1 MTGDVMA
8 KALRKATI
16 KRKTTETDIKI
27 TLKLDGTGKNKIDTG
42 IPFFDHMLTL
52 FSRHGLFDL
61 NLKVKGDTEIDF
73 HHTIEDTAI
82 TLGEAF
88 KKALGD
94 KAGIRRYGRADVP
107 MVDSLA
113 SVVVDISARPYLR
126 LTVAKELF
134 KSKARKEEFD
144 ERLTEE
150 FMRAISNNAGLDLHI
165 DLPYGKEIHHAIEA
179 IFKAFGR
186 AMRVAVERDPRV
198 KGVMSTKGTL

>member
-1 MTGDVMA
+1 MA

-16 KRKTTETDIKI
+16 KRKTTETDISL
-27 TLKLDGTGKNKIDTG
+27 TLGIDGTGKSKVDTG

-61 NLKVKGDTEIDF
+61 KLKVKGDIEIDF

-113 SVVVDISARPYLR
+113 SVVVDISGRPYLR
-126 LTVAKELF
+126 MEVAKTLF

-186 AMRVAVERDPRV
+186 AMRVATERDPRV

>member
-1 MTGDVMA
+1 MA
-8 KALRKATI
+8 KTIRKATI
-16 KRKTTETDIKI
+16 KRKTTETDINL
-27 TLKLDGTGKNKIDTG
+27 TLKIDGTGKSKIDTG

-61 NLKVKGDTEIDF
+61 SLKVKGDIEIDF

-82 TLGEAF
+82 VLGEAF
-88 KKALGD
+88 KKALDD

-107 MVDSLA
+107 MVDSMA
-113 SVVVDISARPYLR
+113 SVVLDISGRPYLR
-126 LTVAKELF
+126 MTVAKTLF

-150 FMRAISNNAGLDLHI
+150 FMRAISNNAGLDLHV

-186 AMRVAVERDPRV
+186 AMRVATERDPRV
-198 KGVMSTKGTL
+198 KGVMSTKGSL

>member
-1 MTGDVMA
+1 MA

-16 KRKTTETDIKI
+16 KRKTTETDINLSLKI
-27 TLKLDGTGKNKIDTG
+27 DGTGKNKIDTG

-61 NLKVKGDTEIDF
+61 SLKVKGDIEIDF

-82 TLGEAF
+82 VLGEAF

-107 MVDSLA
+107 MVDSMA
-113 SVVVDISARPYLR
+113 SVVLDISGRPYLR
-126 LTVAKELF
+126 MKVAKTLF

-186 AMRVAVERDPRV
+186 AMRVATERDPRV

>member
-1 MTGDVMA
+1 MA
-8 KALRKATI
+8 KTVIRKTTI
-16 KRKTTETDIKI
+16 KRKTTETDISL
-27 TLKLDGTGKNKIDTG
+27 TLGLDGTGKSKIDTG

-61 NLKVKGDTEIDF
+61 NLKVKGDIEIDF
-73 HHTIEDTAI
+73 HHTIEDTGI

-113 SVVVDISARPYLR
+113 SVVVDISGRPYLR
-126 LTVAKELF
+126 MTVAKELF
-134 KSKARKEEFD
+134 KNKARKEEFD

-150 FMRAISNNAGLDLHI
+150 FMRAVSNNAGLDLHI
-165 DLPYGKEIHHAIEA
+165 DLPYGKENHHAIEA

-186 AMRVAVERDPRV
+186 AMRVAVERDPRL
-198 KGVMSTKGTL
+198 KGGMSTKGTL

>member
-1 MTGDVMA
+1 MA

-16 KRKTTETDIKI
+16 KRKTTETDINLSLKI
-27 TLKLDGTGKNKIDTG
+27 DGTGKSKIDTG

-61 NLKVKGDTEIDF
+61 SLKVKGDIEIDF

-82 TLGEAF
+82 VLGEAF

-113 SVVVDISARPYLR
+113 SVVLDISGRPYLR
-126 LTVAKELF
+126 MTVAKTLF

-186 AMRVAVERDPRV
+186 AMRVATERDPRV

>member
-1 MTGDVMA
+1 MA
-8 KALRKATI
+8 KTTAKSNRKATI
-16 KRKTTETDIKI
+16 KRKTTETDISL

-61 NLKVKGDTEIDF
+61 NLKVTGDIEIDF

-107 MVDSLA
+107 MVDSMA
-113 SVVVDISARPYLR
+113 SVILDISGRPYLR
-126 LTVAKELF
+126 FTVAKELF
-134 KSKARKEEFD
+134 KSKTRKAEFD

-186 AMRVAVERDPRV
+186 AMRVAVERDPRI

>member
-1 MTGDVMA
+1 MA
-8 KALRKATI
+8 KAIRKATI
-16 KRKTTETDIKI
+16 KRKTTETEINL
-27 TLKLDGTGKNKIDTG
+27 TLKIDGTGKSKIDTG

-61 NLKVKGDTEIDF
+61 SLKVKGDIEIDF

-82 TLGEAF
+82 VLGEAF

-113 SVVVDISARPYLR
+113 SVVLDISGRPYLKM
-126 LTVAKELF
+126 TVAKTLF

-165 DLPYGKEIHHAIEA
+165 DLPYGKELHHAIEA

-186 AMRVAVERDPRV
+186 AMRVATERDPRV

>member
-1 MTGDVMA
+1 MA
-8 KALRKATI
+8 KTLRTARI
-16 KRKTTETDIKI
+16 KRKTTETDINL
-27 TLKLDGTGKNKIDTG
+27 TLGLDGTGKSKIDTG

-52 FSRHGLFDL
+52 LSRHGLFDL
-61 NLKVKGDTEIDF
+61 SLKVKGDIEIDF

-94 KAGIRRYGRADVP
+94 KAGIKRYGRADVP
-107 MVDSLA
+107 MVDSMA
-113 SVVVDISARPYLR
+113 SVVVDISGRPYLR

-134 KSKARKEEFD
+134 KSKARKTEFD

>member
-1 MTGDVMA
+1 MA

-16 KRKTTETDIKI
+16 KRKTTETDINLSLKI
-27 TLKLDGTGKNKIDTG
+27 DGTGKNKIDTG

-61 NLKVKGDTEIDF
+61 NLKVKGDIEIDF

-82 TLGEAF
+82 VLGEAF

-107 MVDSLA
+107 MVDSMA
-113 SVVVDISARPYLR
+113 SVVLDISGRPYLR
-126 LTVAKELF
+126 MKVAKTLF

-186 AMRVAVERDPRV
+186 AMRVAVEKDPRV